1 MVKIMDIIKKR
12 AKEDVKKI
20 VLPEALDIRVLTAAA
35 EAQAEGIAKV
45 VLLGDVDR
53 IEEMA
58 AEHGLDIT
66 GIELINP
73 VKSERYNEYVN
84 GLYELRKEKGMTIE
98 KATELV
104 KDEIYFGVLMVKFGH
119 ADGLVCG
126 AIHST
131 ADTLRPALQIVKTR
145 PGAKCVSS
153 CVLLEVPD
161 SRYEKEYIFADCG
174 LIQKPTVEELSE
186 IAIASNDTYKQLI
199 GETPK
204 LAMLSYSTYGSAK
217 AEEIDAVTSALKL
230 VKEKRKDIIIDGEL
244 QLDAALDKNVAKLK
258 APTSKVAGE
267 ANVLIFPNL
276 EAGNIGYKLVERLGN
291 GTAYGPITQ
300 GLAKPINDL
309 SRGCKAKDVVG
320 AIAITAVQAS
330 AK

>member
-1 MVKIMDIIKKR
+1 MVKIMNEIKKR
-12 AKEDVKKI
+12 AKSDVKKI
-20 VLPEALDIRVLTAAA
+20 VLPEATDIRVLTAAS
-35 EAQAEGIAKV
+35 EAHKEGIANV
-45 VLLGDVDR
+45 ILLGDAKLVKEIATENGIDV
-53 IEEMA
+53 
-58 AEHGLDIT
+58 T
-66 GIELINP
+66 GIEIINP
-73 VKSERYNEYVN
+73 VKSKKYDEYVN
-84 GLYELRKEKGMTIE
+84 TLYELRKEKGMTIE

-104 KDEIYFGVLMVKFGH
+104 KDEIYYGVLMVKVGD

-145 PGAKCVSS
+145 PGAKCVSA

-161 SRYEKEYIFADCG
+161 SRYGFEYIFADCG
-174 LIQKPTVEELSE
+174 LIQKPTAEELSE

-199 GETPK
+199 GDDPK
-204 LAMLSYSTYGSAK
+204 VAMLSYSTYGSAK
-217 AEEIDAVTSALKL
+217 AEEIDTVNEALNL
-230 VKEKRKDIIIDGEL
+230 VKEKRKDIVIDGEM
-244 QLDAALDKNVAKLK
+244 QLDAALDKNVAKIK
-258 APTSKVAGE
+258 APGSKVAGE
-267 ANVLIFPNL
+267 ANVLVFPNL

-309 SRGCKAKDVVG
+309 SRGCKAKDIVG

-330 AK
+330 GK

>member
-1 MVKIMDIIKKR
+1 MVKIIDEIKRR
-12 AKEDVKKI
+12 AKNDVKTI
-20 VLPEALDIRVLTAAA
+20 VLPEALDIRVLTAAT
-35 EAQAEGIAKV
+35 EAQAEGIAKII
-45 VLLGDVDR
+45 LLGNETK
-53 IEEMA
+53 IKELA
-58 AEHGLDIT
+58 NANNLDIT

-73 VKSERYNEYVN
+73 EMSERYNEYVN
-84 GLYELRKEKGMTIE
+84 TLYELRKEKGMTIE

-104 KDEIYFGVLMVKFGH
+104 KDEIYFGVLMVKVGH

-131 ADTLRPALQIVKTR
+131 ADTLRPALQIVKTK

-161 SRYEKEYIFADCG
+161 SRYDKEYIFADCG
-174 LIQKPTVEELSE
+174 LIQKPTAEELSE
-186 IAIASNDTYKQLI
+186 IAIAANDTYKQLV
-199 GETPK
+199 GEEPK
-204 LAMLSYSTYGSAK
+204 VAMLSYSTYGSAK
-217 AEEIDAVTSALKL
+217 AEEIDTVTTALAL
-230 VKEKRKDIIIDGEL
+230 VKEKREDIFIDGEM
-244 QLDAALDKNVAKLK
+244 QLDAALDKDVAKLK
-258 APTSKVAGE
+258 APTSKVAGQ
-267 ANVLIFPNL
+267 ANVLVFPNL

-309 SRGCKAKDVVG
+309 SRGCKAKDIVG

-330 AK
+330 NK

>member
-1 MVKIMDIIKKR
+1 
-12 AKEDVKKI
+12 
-20 VLPEALDIRVLTAAA
+20 
-35 EAQAEGIAKV
+35 
-45 VLLGDVDR
+45 
-53 IEEMA
+53 
-58 AEHGLDIT
+58 
-66 GIELINP
+66 
-73 VKSERYNEYVN
+73 
-84 GLYELRKEKGMTIE
+84 
-98 KATELV
+98 
-104 KDEIYFGVLMVKFGH
+104 MVKFGH

-217 AEEIDAVTSALKL
+217 AEEIDTVKAALEL

-258 APTSKVAGE
+258 APGSKVAGE

-309 SRGCKAKDVVG
+309 SRGCKAKDIVG
-320 AIAITAVQAS
+320 AIAITAVQAN

>member
-1 MVKIMDIIKKR
+1 MVKIMDIIKRR
-12 AKEDVKKI
+12 AKEDVKRI
-20 VLPEALDIRVLTAAA
+20 VLPEALDVRVLTAAS
-35 EAQAEGIAKV
+35 EAQKEGIAKI

-73 VKSERYNEYVN
+73 AESEMYNEYVN

-161 SRYEKEYIFADCG
+161 SRYEKEYIFAECG
-174 LIQKPTVEELSE
+174 LIQMPTVEELSE

-204 LAMLSYSTYGSAK
+204 LAMLSYSTYGSA
-217 AEEIDAVTSALKL
+217 
-230 VKEKRKDIIIDGEL
+230 
-244 QLDAALDKNVAKLK
+244 
-258 APTSKVAGE
+258 
-267 ANVLIFPNL
+267 
-276 EAGNIGYKLVERLGN
+276 
-291 GTAYGPITQ
+291 
-300 GLAKPINDL
+300 
-309 SRGCKAKDVVG
+309 
-320 AIAITAVQAS
+320 
-330 AK
+330 